1 MNFELFFNDTIVKD
15 TSLDFDPKG
24 KVVHF
29 VDTYLFL
36 KLLETNN
43 LKFKSF
49 DQVHIDS
56 YYLFRFLRRSIP
68 DVGYSTGP
76 NYLHKFPKNS
86 SNQMFLGGDPKNV
99 EIFNILY
106 FCKYFHF
113 ELPFRKHAFQFE
125 ISEIVDFIEQN
136 NIRQCWIAIGSPKQ
150 NELACLLRE
159 VLHSKNMDCDFY
171 AVGGALNLLT
181 TNRIPKIFRQTKT
194 IWLYRLITQK
204 NHQLPK
210 LKFIIVQLVTIII
223 SKILFRNHRKH
234 LS

>member
-1 MNFELFFNDTIVKD
+1 MNFELFFKDTIVKD
-15 TSLDFDPKG
+15 DSVDLYPKG
-24 KVVHF
+24 KVAHF

-36 KLLETNN
+36 KLLENRS
-43 LKFKSF
+43 LKFKSI

-68 DVGYSTGP
+68 DVEYSTGP

-86 SNQMFLGGDPKNV
+86 SNQMFLGGDPKNI
-99 EIFNILY
+99 EIFNKLY
-106 FCKYFHF
+106 FCSFFHF
-113 ELPFRKHAFQFE
+113 ELPFRKHAIQFE
-125 ISEIVDFIEQN
+125 INKIVDFIKQN

-159 VLHSKNMDCDFY
+159 ELHSINMDCDIY

-181 TNRIPKIFRQTKT
+181 TNKIPKIFRQTKT

-210 LKFIIVQLVTIII
+210 LKFIIVKLVTIII
-223 SKILFRNHRKH
+223 SKILSRNHRKY